1 MKLFS
6 RKPKEPKW
14 YELEYV
20 RIQQTL
26 STMTPGTEEYQK
38 AMNDLLNVQKF
49 AGTNKEMNQMFDK
62 AGRGNIA
69 GKIVGFLGLGGL
81 AFGLARFEKNGNF
94 FSGKTDNVISGIVKI
109 GTRFFG

>member
-38 AMNDLLNVQKF
+38 AMADLLNVQKF
-49 AGTNKEMNQMFDK
+49 AGTNKEMNQVFDK

-69 GKIVGFLGLGGL
+69 GKIIGFLGLGGL
-81 AFGLARFEKNGNF
+81 AFGLTKFEKNGNF
-94 FSGKTDNVISGIVKI
+94 FSGKADNVISGIVKL